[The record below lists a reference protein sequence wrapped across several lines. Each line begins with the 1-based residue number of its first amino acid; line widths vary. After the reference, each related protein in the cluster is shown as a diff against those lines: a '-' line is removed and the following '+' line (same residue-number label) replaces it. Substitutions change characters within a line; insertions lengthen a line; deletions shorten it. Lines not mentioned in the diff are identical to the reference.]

1 MIKRIQI
8 SSSWLYFFIFA
19 GVLYHRWEKR
29 EKARQMYL
37 KALALDP
44 NLKSAIANLR
54 KLDNLTI
61 ESHGVRNSL

>member
-1 MIKRIQI
+1 MVVSGCIFLI
-8 SSSWLYFFIFA
+8 SV

-37 KALALDP
+37 KALTLDP
-44 NLKSAIANLR
+44 NLKSAKANLR

-61 ESHGVRNSL
+61 EAQGVRNSL